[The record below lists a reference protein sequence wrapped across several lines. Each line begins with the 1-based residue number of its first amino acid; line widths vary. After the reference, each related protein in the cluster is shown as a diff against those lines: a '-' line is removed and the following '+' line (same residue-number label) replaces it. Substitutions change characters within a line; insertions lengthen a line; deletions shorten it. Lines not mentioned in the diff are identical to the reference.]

1 VTDENQA
8 DVMKAMAGKKFLYQQ
23 PELLTNETHGAMG
36 ITPSARPF
44 EFAKKE
50 RSIPLTMVEISSAQR
65 HYPVVFSSIE
75 DPVPLAVVGL
85 PGTDNL
91 YIDEQGNWDPSS
103 YVPSYLRCYPFAL
116 AAQDDGSR
124 MLVADRAAA
133 SITED
138 AQFPFFINNEASPEI
153 NAVMQFCVEYDEERK
168 RTTAFSQ
175 LLVKHGLLA
184 SLQAN
189 YNTEG
194 SSESKMLAT
203 YVGIN
208 IQKLSTLDPK
218 VVVELHQ
225 AGWLAPM
232 YLMHYSMESWR
243 TLRLRGDA
251 VAAAQA
257 ESDVGAL

>member
-1 VTDENQA
+1 MTETKQA
-8 DVMKAMAGKKFLYQQ
+8 KVEKTMAGKKYLYQQ
-23 PELLTNETHGAMG
+23 PELLTSETHGTMG
-36 ITPSARPF
+36 ITPSKRPF
-44 EFAKKE
+44 EFAKNE
-50 RSIPLTMVEISSAQR
+50 RTIPLTMIEISSAQR
-65 HYPVVFSSIE
+65 HYPVVFSSTV

-85 PGTDNL
+85 PGTGNL
-91 YIDEQGNWDPSS
+91 YIDAQGRWDSAC

-133 SITED
+133 SISEN
-138 AQFPFFINNEASPEI
+138 AQFPFFINNEPSPQI
-153 NAVMQFCVEYDEERK
+153 KAVMQFCVEYDEARK
-168 RTTAFSQ
+168 RTTEFSQ
-175 LLVKHGLLA
+175 LLVKHELLA

-194 SSESKMLAT
+194 SSKSKTLAT

-208 IQKLSTLDPK
+208 IQKLSTLDPA
-218 VVVELHQ
+218 VIVELHQ

-243 TLRLRGDA
+243 TLRLRGDG
-251 VAAAQA
+251 VA
-257 ESDVGAL
+257 ST